1 MTRVLLLTDPG
12 IFSDVSALSE
22 VRLLCLGAGT
32 GLRMSSNS
40 TIEKSNLARREEEC
54 TEEEDAKEPELLMRT
69 FYSYFFFMQRCTTSR
84 IKRRRR
90 RQTPG

>member
-1 MTRVLLLTDPG
+1 MTRVLLLTGPG
-12 IFSDVSALSE
+12 IRSDVSALSE

-54 TEEEDAKEPELLMRT
+54 TEEEGAKEPELLMRT
-69 FYSYFFFMQRCTTSR
+69 FYYFFFFHAALHHL
-84 IKRRRR
+84 
-90 RQTPG
+90 PH